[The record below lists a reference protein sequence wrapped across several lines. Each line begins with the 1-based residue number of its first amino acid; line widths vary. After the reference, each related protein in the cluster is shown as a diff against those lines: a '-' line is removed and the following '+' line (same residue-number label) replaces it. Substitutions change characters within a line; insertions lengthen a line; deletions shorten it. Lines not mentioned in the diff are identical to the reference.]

1 MEGSPLP
8 ELALRAVRDDD
19 ISAFFG
25 HQRDER
31 AVAMAGFPAQNREQH
46 RAHWDRIRGDE
57 SVVTRTITEGGL
69 VASNIVSWLEDGCRE
84 IGYWVDPQHWGRG
97 IASRALLLFLEELGE
112 RPLTAHVAA
121 HNVASIRVLE
131 RAGFRRVGQPRLADD
146 GTVES
151 VYELV

>member
-1 MEGSPLP
+1 MQGSPP
-8 ELALRAVRDDD
+8 RELALRAVRDDD
-19 ISAFFG
+19 ISAFFD

-31 AVAMAGFPAQNREQH
+31 ATAMAGFPAQDREQH
-46 RAHWDRIRGDE
+46 RAHWDRIRGDG
-57 SVVTRTITEGGL
+57 SVVTRTITEGDVVVG
-69 VASNIVSWLEDGCRE
+69 NIVSWREDGGRE
-84 IGYWVDPQHWGRG
+84 IGYWIDPQHWGRG
-97 IASRALLLFLEELGE
+97 IASRALQLLLEELGE

-131 RAGFRRVGQPRLADD
+131 KAGFRRVGQPRPAED

>member
-1 MEGSPLP
+1 MAGFPP
-8 ELALRAVRDDD
+8 RELALRAVRDDD
-19 ISAFFG
+19 ISAFFE

-31 AVAMAGFPAQNREQH
+31 ATAMAGFPAKDREQH
-46 RAHWDRIRGDE
+46 RAHWDRIRSDG
-57 SVVTRTITEGGL
+57 SVVTYTIAEGDL
-69 VASNIVSWLEDGCRE
+69 VVGHIVSWLEDGCRE

-97 IASRALLLFLEELGE
+97 IASRALRLFLEEVGE
-112 RPLTAHVAA
+112 RPLRAHVVR

-131 RAGFRRVGQPRLADD
+131 KAGFRRVGQPCPAED